1 MFLHEDL
8 TIYTNQNF
16 RSFEYIKSIWD
27 IIENDLLYII
37 GMIDTGNITIV
48 IDPGVCYITVTSNF
62 VHIFDKRLDITF
74 NHSVNVCEDFS
85 IEIKLLINRNKKD
98 FYLDIQK
105 SALYFQKNK
114 KNDEGIVEYSA
125 QTNFSIDNFYKFRN
139 EFILSIV
146 KEIQYSIHRN
156 ILDLDIIKF
165 DAIISEID
173 AEYELIKTYSN
184 LYKTTF
190 NNSLNYLLKQ
200 KKVFKEN
207 KEILLQLLK
216 KINKS

>member
-74 NHSVNVCEDFS
+74 SHSVNLCEDFS
-85 IEIKLLINRNKKD
+85 IEIELLINRNKKD

>member
-74 NHSVNVCEDFS
+74 SHSVNLCEDFS
-85 IEIKLLINRNKKD
+85 IEIELLINRNKKD

-156 ILDLDIIKF
+156 ILNLDIIKF